1 MTLNYFLAFLS
12 AGIELFINQTSEGL
26 TIVVDDTGCG
36 ISEENIQKIYEGR
49 FTTRGEGH
57 GIGLTLIQE
66 IVKKHDGYLTIES
79 EPEVGS
85 SFTISIQK
93 TRDEIE
99 RKNRKEVKTPD

>member
-1 MTLNYFLAFLS
+1 M
-12 AGIELFINQTSEGL
+12 
-26 TIVVDDTGCG
+26 DDTGCG

-49 FTTRGEGH
+49 FTTSGEGH

-99 RKNRKEVKTPD
+99 RKNRKEVKTHD